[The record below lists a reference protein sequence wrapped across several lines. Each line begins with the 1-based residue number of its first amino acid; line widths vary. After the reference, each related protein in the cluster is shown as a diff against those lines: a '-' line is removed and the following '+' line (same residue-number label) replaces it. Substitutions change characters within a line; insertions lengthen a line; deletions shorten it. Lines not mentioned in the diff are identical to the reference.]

1 LQTENIFEE
10 LDKLHTWIKEAGYV
24 PDTSSVLHDV
34 GEQQKEQA
42 RCYHSEKLAIISYGL
57 ISTLPGAPICII
69 KSMQVCGDG
78 HTATELI
85 SKIWK

>member
-1 LQTENIFEE
+1 MQTENIFEE

-42 RCYHSEKLAIISYGL
+42 WCYHSEKLAIISYEL
-57 ISTLPGAPICII
+57 ISTLPGTPICII

-78 HTATELI
+78 HTATEFI